1 MARHPGV
8 RPCTSDGAGPEGA
21 LWARGPRTD
30 RVARVPDGSR
40 RGCTRRV
47 DWWGLEEVLWTGEKV
62 IYLLLLPSLA
72 YRFFFFVGELKKKI
86 ILYSYLKIKKLRT
99 MYNLLSNL
107 VIFSLLNL

>member
-72 YRFFFFVGELKKKI
+72 YRFFFFVGELKKKRSHI
-86 ILYSYLKIKKLRT
+86 IQLFKNQKAPYYVYTYYQI
-99 MYNLLSNL
+99 
-107 VIFSLLNL
+107 